1 VSADES
7 SDPQNDL
14 SGDRRPDRHERP
26 SLAPAR
32 PPRPAEEIE
41 KDFLDLLMS
50 GIPADIAHDKFER
63 LWDETN
69 TLAASSMMTPQ
80 ALPYIALLKRMH
92 AEFAGRY
99 PRSGR

>member
-7 SDPQNDL
+7 IPQPND
-14 SGDRRPDRHERP
+14 
-26 SLAPAR
+26 
-32 PPRPAEEIE
+32 PPRDQPVNATGRPQRAPDDIE

-50 GIPADIAHDKFER
+50 GIPAEIAYDKFER

-69 TLAASSMMTPQ
+69 ALAASSMMTPQ

-99 PRSGR
+99 PRHGR